1 MKHLLLVKRVN
12 EIDKIYTK
20 LLELR
25 REAMLLL
32 QEKARLEKKI
42 LKGFKKHSAVVAI
55 ETKDRVYAR
64 RKRRHVDEREK
75 CLQRLIND
83 LQRDGKNAAEI
94 EQWKNQEFKKTPLK
108 AYLSVSIKN
117 EEV

>member
-12 EIDKIYTK
+12 EIDKVYTK

-32 QEKARLEKKI
+32 QKKARLEKKI

-64 RKRRHVDEREK
+64 RKRRNVDERER

-83 LQRDGKNAAEI
+83 LERDGKSAAEI
-94 EQWKNQEFKKTPLK
+94 EQWKNKEFKKPVLK
-108 AYLSVSIKN
+108 AYLSVTGKN
-117 EEV
+117 Q

>member
-12 EIDKIYTK
+12 EIDKVYTK

-32 QEKARLEKKI
+32 QKKARLEKKI

-64 RKRRHVDEREK
+64 RKRRNVDERER

-83 LQRDGKNAAEI
+83 LERDGKSAAEI
-94 EQWKNQEFKKTPLK
+94 EQWKNKEFKKPALK
-108 AYLSVSIKN
+108 AYLSVTGKN
-117 EEV
+117 Q